1 MGVSGDS
8 LLFNVQRALGSL
20 SKMSFILPVPQ
31 KEEALD
37 IIASHI
43 RIIIFFLTGSFHW
56 LSLANTRL
64 LDAAETASCP
74 SGNTK

>member
-1 MGVSGDS
+1 MGVSGDL
-8 LLFNVQRALGSL
+8 LLFNVQHALGSV

-31 KEEALD
+31 IEEAID
-37 IIASHI
+37 IIASYI
-43 RIIIFFLTGSFHW
+43 RVIISFLTVSFQW
-56 LSLANTRL
+56 LNLANTRL